1 MTVANQQAPTVI
13 LAEDEQT
20 LRALLSKQLRYL
32 GYQVLEAGD
41 GLEALAVFE
50 QSPEADLLI
59 TDIMMPSMGGIE
71 LAERVR
77 KKNPDLPIIFI
88 SGYLNDANLDFTKIR
103 GRALSLRKPFTLR
116 VLADKVEE
124 ILGE

>member
-32 GYQVLEAGD
+32 GYQVLETSD

-88 SGYLNDANLDFTKIR
+88 SGYLNDTNLDFTKIR
-103 GRALSLRKPFTLR
+103 GRTLSLRKPFTLR

>member
-41 GLEALAVFE
+41 GLEALSVFE
-50 QSPEADLLI
+50 QNSEVDLLI

-88 SGYLNDANLDFTKIR
+88 SGYLNDTNLDFTKIR
-103 GRALSLRKPFTLR
+103 GRTLSLRKPFTLR